1 MMIFMSPTTATAPA
15 RVLSIDVL
23 RGLTIALMILVN
35 DPGDWS
41 HTFAQLDHARW
52 NGFTLT
58 DLVFPNFLFIV
69 GASII
74 FSLDARIRRSASGQL
89 DRASGQLDRA
99 SGQLDLATRRTLALH
114 ILRRSAIIF
123 ALDLFFGLYPH
134 FHYTHLRLFGVLTR
148 IALCYLCAGLICL
161 VTQRADRLLA
171 ICAVLLIGYW
181 ALMRFVPVPGCGIP
195 THEIPILD
203 PNCNLAAWLDR
214 YIIVF
219 TQNFLHTGRLYEHTR
234 DPEGLLST
242 LPAIAT
248 TLLGS
253 VTALWLRR
261 VTIPAAK
268 RNFDTPKDAPFRDD
282 TSINSSSRPE
292 AAQFAAAAEGP
303 REAQLTQTA
312 RTFSTQNLT
321 PARLLKGLLLA
332 GILSLAVGSLWNL
345 SFPINKN
352 LWTSSYV
359 LFSAGWALLLLA
371 AFYWLID
378 IRHFNET
385 KAGKWLTFP
394 WLVFGSNAI
403 VAFCVSDFI
412 VVNMIWLKL
421 PFEIGA
427 NGQPVT
433 AWFWIYHHI
442 FAFNGSTKITSLA
455 FALAFVAIC
464 FIPNWLLWRKRIFI
478 KI

>member
-1 MMIFMSPTTATAPA
+1 MQGASPPT
-15 RVLSIDVL
+15 RVLSIDIL
-23 RGLTIALMILVN
+23 RGITIALMILVN

-41 HTFAQLDHARW
+41 HTYAQLDHAKW

-74 FSLDARIRRSASGQL
+74 FSLQSRISRGES
-89 DRASGQLDRA
+89 
-99 SGQLDLATRRTLALH
+99 RRTLALH

-123 ALDLFFGLYPH
+123 AVDLFFGLYPH
-134 FHYTHLRLFGVLTR
+134 FHYTHLRLYGVLTR

-161 VTQRADRLLA
+161 ITQRADRLLT
-171 ICAVLLIGYW
+171 ICTVLLVGYW
-181 ALMRFVPVPGCGIP
+181 VLMRFIPVPGFGIP
-195 THEIPILD
+195 TRNMPILD
-203 PNCNLAAWLDR
+203 PDGNLAAWLDR
-214 YIIVF
+214 HIIDL
-219 TQNFLHTGRLYEHTR
+219 TQRLLHTGRLYEHTR

-261 VTIPAAK
+261 V
-268 RNFDTPKDAPFRDD
+268 D
-282 TSINSSSRPE
+282 TSSERSQGSI
-292 AAQFAAAAEGP
+292 
-303 REAQLTQTA
+303 T
-312 RTFSTQNLT
+312 RTMCLN
-321 PARLLKGLLLA
+321 GLLLA
-332 GILSLAVGSLWNL
+332 GILSLAAGSLWNL

-371 AFYWLID
+371 LFYWLID
-378 IRHFNET
+378 IRHFNDT
-385 KAGKWLTFP
+385 KVGKWLSFP

-403 VAFCVSDFI
+403 TVFCISVFL
-412 VVNMIWLKL
+412 VETLIWIKL
-421 PFEIGA
+421 PFELGP

-433 AWFWIYHHI
+433 AWFWIYHHL
-442 FAFNGSTKITSLA
+442 FAFNGSTNNTSLA
-455 FALAFVAIC
+455 FALAFVAVC
-464 FIPNWLLWRKRIFI
+464 FIPNLLLWRKRIFL

>member
-1 MMIFMSPTTATAPA
+1 MQGNSTATATAPAQRNTPATMTAPA

-41 HTFAQLDHARW
+41 HTYAQLDHAKW

-58 DLVFPNFLFIV
+58 DLVFPNFLFLV

-74 FSLDARIRRSASGQL
+74 LSLHSRIARGDSKK
-89 DRASGQLDRA
+89 
-99 SGQLDLATRRTLALH
+99 TLALH

-134 FHYTHLRLFGVLTR
+134 FRYTHLRLYGVLTR

-161 VTQRADRLLA
+161 ITQRAGRLLT
-171 ICAVLLIGYW
+171 ICAALLVGYW

-195 THEIPILD
+195 THDIPLLD
-203 PNCNLAAWLDR
+203 PDCNLAAWLDR
-214 YIIVF
+214 HIIDLLQR
-219 TQNFLHTGRLYEHTR
+219 TIHTGRLYEHTR

-261 VTIPAAK
+261 VVIRTLVLPPP
-268 RNFDTPKDAPFRDD
+268 THTAPDVCHSER
-282 TSINSSSRPE
+282 SEEPPH
-292 AAQFAAAAEGP
+292 FARRATEI
-303 REAQLTQTA
+303 
-312 RTFSTQNLT
+312 T
-321 PARLLKGLLLA
+321 PAQCTIGLIVS
-332 GILSLAVGSLWNL
+332 GILSLAAGLLWNL
-345 SFPINKN
+345 WFPINKN

-371 AFYWLID
+371 AFYWLLD

-385 KAGKWLTFP
+385 KAGKWITLP

-403 VAFCVSDFI
+403 VVFCVSVFI
-412 VVNMIWLKL
+412 VENMIWIKI
-421 PFEIGA
+421 PHSIGP
-427 NGQPVT
+427 NGNPMT
-433 AWFWIYHHI
+433 AWYWTYYNL
-442 FAFNGSTKITSLA
+442 FAFNGSTNNTSLA

-464 FIPNWLLWRKRIFI
+464 FLPNWLLWRKRIFI